1 MDHEQHIKQT
11 VIHSIAP
18 FFFITMKIPS
28 QKSRFSWR
36 TVWHCFWLLASASR
50 VTSLVSQTAS
60 SSYAAVRGI
69 VSCDMFPIRNS
80 HGHIRNE
87 DHWLDSPK
95 ATFININNSNT
106 RISTTMSRSAF
117 VASLATIAV
126 ASFTPSSSAA
136 AASTLPESNPPTT
149 PTKSTTTTNI
159 IATSKNTQQESV
171 SGFFAGAALT
181 VAKTVVKYPLDTA
194 TVRLQMPNSPINY
207 RDIRNLPAL
216 FDNVYQGISLPL
228 LTNIPAGAVF
238 FAVKDAVQAALL
250 QTETITTQNPNV
262 DRIWRTCCAVA
273 VAQIPYWIVRN
284 PSEVVKTRQQAKI
297 PPYDQLNAIDAYWQ
311 VRQDRI
317 AQLQQLVNT
326 NVNSS
331 SSLPLWS
338 TIGGGGWDAYY
349 TGYFENVL
357 YAYPADVIKFVVYEQ
372 LSASIL
378 QQQRQQQNY
387 NSWNTQRGKKL
398 SPIQGALAGATAT
411 AVAQFLTTPL
421 DVVRNRVMANTG
433 PQQPN
438 KQLQSTK
445 STFASKNGEEKETM
459 DKNKPDSAS
468 VLSSYWNEL
477 AALAREEGWKGLFAG
492 ATPRVG
498 KALLSGAIQFA
509 TYEETKQ
516 QVAQFFQRKE

>member
-1 MDHEQHIKQT
+1 
-11 VIHSIAP
+11 
-18 FFFITMKIPS
+18 
-28 QKSRFSWR
+28 
-36 TVWHCFWLLASASR
+36 
-50 VTSLVSQTAS
+50 
-60 SSYAAVRGI
+60 
-69 VSCDMFPIRNS
+69 
-80 HGHIRNE
+80 
-87 DHWLDSPK
+87 
-95 ATFININNSNT
+95 
-106 RISTTMSRSAF
+106 
-117 VASLATIAV
+117 
-126 ASFTPSSSAA
+126 
-136 AASTLPESNPPTT
+136 
-149 PTKSTTTTNI
+149 
-159 IATSKNTQQESV
+159 
-171 SGFFAGAALT
+171 
-181 VAKTVVKYPLDTA
+181 
-194 TVRLQMPNSPINY
+194 MPNPPINY

-216 FDNVYQGISLPL
+216 FDNAYQGVSLPL

-238 FAVKDAVQAALL
+238 FAVKDAVQAALS
-250 QTETITTQNPNV
+250 QSETVTTRNPNV

-297 PPYDQLNAIDAYWQ
+297 PPYDKLNAIDAYWQ

-317 AQLQQLVNT
+317 VELQQLGNT
-326 NVNSS
+326 NANVS
-331 SSLPLWS
+331 SSLPLWA

-378 QQQRQQQNY
+378 QQQQQQQQQQN
-387 NSWNTQRGKKL
+387 NEKWSTQRKKKL

-411 AVAQFLTTPL
+411 AVAQFLTTPF
-421 DVVRNRVMANTG
+421 DVVRNRIMADTG
-433 PQQPN
+433 PTKQRQRPQSGEMGTTN
-438 KQLQSTK
+438 KNESN
-445 STFASKNGEEKETM
+445 SV
-459 DKNKPDSAS
+459 S

-477 AALAREEGWKGLFAG
+477 ATLAREEGWQGLFAG